1 MKRIFSLILIAVLLL
16 GMCSGCGQQAEE
28 ETEKPTEPA
37 KPALTGTVTI
47 SGDGKEDTPL
57 TAETS
62 VADPFYQWFVDGT
75 PVDNANSQVFQV
87 PVNAAGKA
95 ITVSVGAEGF
105 DGSILSDTVTAS
117 ANPSDYK
124 SMAGLY
130 PTAKILG
137 RVFLDKT
144 DPTAAH
150 IEWPASG
157 FEFNIHAEG
166 DSLKIHYDTAYEST
180 LAVFIDGVM
189 QERPILIR
197 KSGGFYCTFPITPGD
212 HTVRIVREFEPQT
225 HEGSYQLLK
234 GVEFAGTVKEAPAR
248 KDIYIEIIGDSTAT
262 GSGAMGVH
270 RPGQGF
276 LTTDYSNTS
285 SFGYQ
290 VAKDFDA
297 DYSIVAKGNCGFLN
311 GDIIQNKSMT
321 DVYEYWWRW
330 HSEDKY
336 TFLRCPDVIIMKV
349 GMNDSASAGHSLEQ
363 FKEGAKNFILRL
375 REIYGYEPVILW
387 FDSVT
392 SNTYRNSQFAV
403 MQLLQQELGDEKFY
417 VTQFQHGFDGAGP
430 ATSASGLPSA
440 QNQRDLADQITDY
453 LKNTV
458 GFSK

>member
-1 MKRIFSLILIAVLLL
+1 MKRIVSLLFACLLL
-16 GMCSGCGQQAEE
+16 FSAGCGQQTP
-28 ETEKPTEPA
+28 ETTDPPTEPT

-47 SGDGKEDTPL
+47 SGEGKEDTPL
-57 TAETS
+57 TAETT
-62 VADPFYQWFVDGT
+62 VADPFFQWFVDGV
-75 PVDNANSQVFQV
+75 PVDNANSQIFQV

-95 ITVSVGAEGF
+95 ITVSVGADGY
-105 DGSILSDTVTAS
+105 DGSLLSDAVIAT

-130 PTAKILG
+130 PTSKILG

-212 HTVRIVREFEPQT
+212 HTIRIVREFEPQT
-225 HEGSYQLLK
+225 HDNYYQLLK
-234 GVEFAGTVKEAPAR
+234 GVEFVGTVKEAPAR
-248 KDIYIEIIGDSTAT
+248 KDLYIEIIGDSTAT

-290 VAKDFDA
+290 LAQSLDA

-336 TFLRCPDVIIMKV
+336 TFLRCPDLIVMKI
-349 GMNDSASAGHSLEQ
+349 GMNDSESAGHTLEQ

-387 FDSVT
+387 FDSAT
-392 SNTYRNSQFAV
+392 SSAYRDSQYSA
-403 MQLLQQELGDEKFY
+403 MQQLQEELGDENFY
-417 VTQFQHGFDGAGP
+417 VAQFSHGFDGAGP
-430 ATSASGLPSA
+430 ATSATGLPSA
-440 QNQRDLADQITDY
+440 QNQRDIADQIIDY
-453 LKNTV
+453 LNNVVK
-458 GFSK
+458 FSK

>member
-1 MKRIFSLILIAVLLL
+1 MLACVVLLSL
-16 GMCSGCGQQAEE
+16 FAGCGKQAEE
-28 ETEKPTEPA
+28 KTEAPTEPT

-47 SGDGKEDTPL
+47 SGEGKEDTPL

-62 VADPFYQWFVDGT
+62 VADPFYQWFVDGV

-95 ITVSVGAEGF
+95 ITVSVGADGY
-105 DGSILSDTVTAS
+105 DGSILSEGVTAT

-130 PTAKILG
+130 PTSKILG
-137 RVFLDKT
+137 RVFLDKA

-166 DSLKIHYDTAYEST
+166 DSLKIYYDTAYEST
-180 LAVFIDGVM
+180 LAVFVDGVM

-212 HTVRIVREFEPQT
+212 HTVRVVREFEPQT
-225 HEGSYQLLK
+225 HDNYFQLLK
-234 GVEFAGTVKEAPAR
+234 GVEFVGTVKEAPAK

-330 HSEDKY
+330 HNEDKY
-336 TFLRCPDVIIMKV
+336 TFLRCPDLIIMKI
-349 GMNDSASAGHSLEQ
+349 GMNDSAGAGHSLET

-403 MQLLQQELGDEKFY
+403 MEQLQQELGDDKFF

-458 GFSK
+458 GFKK

>member
-16 GMCSGCGQQAEE
+16 GMCAGCGQQAEKK
-28 ETEKPTEPA
+28 TEKPTEPA

-47 SGDGKEDTPL
+47 SGEGKEDTPL

-105 DGSILSDTVTAS
+105 DGSILSDAVTAS
-117 ANPSDYK
+117 ANSSDYK

-166 DSLKIHYDTAYEST
+166 DSLKIYYDTAYEST
-180 LAVFIDGVM
+180 LAVFIDGAM

-234 GVEFAGTVKEAPAR
+234 GVEFAGTVKEAPAK

>member
-1 MKRIFSLILIAVLLL
+1 MKRILALLLACVLLI
-16 GMCSGCGQQAEE
+16 GVVGCGQQAEE
-28 ETEKPTEPA
+28 KTETPTEPT
-37 KPALTGTVTI
+37 KPALTGTVII
-47 SGDGKEDTPL
+47 SGEGKEDTAL
-57 TAETS
+57 TAETT
-62 VADPFYQWFVDGT
+62 VADPFYQWFVDGV
-75 PVDNANSQVFQV
+75 PVDNANSRTFQV

-95 ITVSVGAEGF
+95 ITVSVGAEGY
-105 DGSILSDTVTAS
+105 DGSILSDAVTAT

-130 PTAKILG
+130 PTSKILG

-180 LAVFIDGVM
+180 LAVYIDGVM

-225 HEGSYQLLK
+225 HDKYYQLLK
-234 GVEFAGTVKEAPAR
+234 GVEFVGTVKEAPAR
-248 KDIYIEIIGDSTAT
+248 KDLYIEIIGDSTAT

-290 VAKDFDA
+290 LAQSLDA

-336 TFLRCPDVIIMKV
+336 TFLRCPDLIVMKI
-349 GMNDSASAGHSLEQ
+349 GMNDSESAGHTLEQ
-363 FKEGAKNFILRL
+363 FKEGAKSFILRL
-375 REIYGYEPVILW
+375 REIYGCEPVILW
-387 FDSVT
+387 FDSAT
-392 SNTYRNSQFAV
+392 SSTYRNSQYTV
-403 MQLLQQELGDEKFY
+403 MQQLQKELGDENFY
-417 VTQFQHGFDGAGP
+417 VAQFQHGFDGAGP
-430 ATSASGLPSA
+430 ATSATGLPSA
-440 QNQRDLADQITDY
+440 QNQRDIADQIIDY
-453 LKNTV
+453 LNNVVK
-458 GFSK
+458 FSK

>member
-1 MKRIFSLILIAVLLL
+1 LLL
-16 GMCSGCGQQAEE
+16 SLFAGCGKQAEE
-28 ETEKPTEPA
+28 KTDGPTEPTEPT

-47 SGDGKEDTPL
+47 SGEGKEDTPL

-62 VADPFYQWFVDGT
+62 VTDPFYQWFVDGV

-95 ITVSVGAEGF
+95 ITVSVGADGY
-105 DGSILSDTVTAS
+105 DGSILSEGVTAT

-130 PTAKILG
+130 PTSKILG

-166 DSLKIHYDTAYEST
+166 DSLKIYYDTAYEST

-225 HEGSYQLLK
+225 HDNYFQLLK
-234 GVEFAGTVKEAPAR
+234 GVEFVGTVKEAPAK

-290 VAKDFDA
+290 VAQSLDA

-330 HSEDKY
+330 HNEDKY
-336 TFLRCPDVIIMKV
+336 TFLRCPDLIIMKI
-349 GMNDSASAGHSLEQ
+349 GMNDSAGAGHSLET

-387 FDSVT
+387 FDSAT
-392 SNTYRNSQFAV
+392 SNNYRESQYTT
-403 MQLLQQELGDEKFY
+403 MQQLQKELGDENFY
-417 VTQFQHGFDGAGP
+417 VAQFRHGFDGAGP

-440 QNQRDLADQITDY
+440 QNQRDIADQIIDY
-453 LKNTV
+453 LNNVVK
-458 GFSK
+458 FSK

>member
-1 MKRIFSLILIAVLLL
+1 MKRIFSVLSVLVLLIGL
-16 GMCSGCGQQAEE
+16 FAGCGKTAEE
-28 ETEKPTEPA
+28 PAEEVETTQPLPTLE
-37 KPALTGTVTI
+37 GTVTI
-47 SGDGKEDTPL
+47 SGEAKEDTLL
-57 TAETS
+57 TAQTS
-62 VADPFYQWFVDGT
+62 VTAPLYQWFVDGV
-75 PVDNANSQVFQV
+75 PMDNANTENFQV
-87 PVNAAGKA
+87 PVNAAGKE
-95 ITVSVGAEGF
+95 ITVSVSAEGY
-105 DGSILSDTVTAS
+105 GNAILSEGVTAV

-124 SMAGLY
+124 SMAGMY
-130 PTAKILG
+130 HASKILG
-137 RVFLDKT
+137 RVFLDQT

-212 HTVRIVREFEPQT
+212 HTVRVVREFEPQT

-234 GVEFAGTVKEAPAR
+234 GVEFKGTVEERPAD
-248 KDIYIEIIGDSTAT
+248 KDVYIEIIGDSTAT

-297 DYSIVAKGNCGFLN
+297 DYSIVAKGNCGFLS

-330 HSEDKY
+330 HTEDKY
-336 TFLRCPDVIIMKV
+336 TFLRCPDVIIMKI
-349 GMNDSASAGHSLEQ
+349 GMNDSAGAGFSVEQ
-363 FKEGAKNFILRL
+363 FKEAAEKFILRL
-375 REIYGYEPVILW
+375 REIYGEEPIILW

-392 SNTYRNSQFAV
+392 SSTYRDSQFTA
-403 MQLLQQELGDEKFY
+403 MQELQQKCL
-417 VTQFQHGFDGAGP
+417 A
-430 ATSASGLPSA
+430 L
-440 QNQRDLADQITDY
+440 QNR
-453 LKNTV
+453 
-458 GFSK
+458 

>member
-16 GMCSGCGQQAEE
+16 GMCAGCGQQAEKK
-28 ETEKPTEPA
+28 TEKPTEPA

-47 SGDGKEDTPL
+47 SGEGKEDTPL

-62 VADPFYQWFVDGT
+62 VADPFYQWIVDGT

-95 ITVSVGAEGF
+95 ITISVGAEGF
-105 DGSILSDTVTAS
+105 DGSILSEAITAS
-117 ANPSDYK
+117 SNPSDYK

-130 PTAKILG
+130 PTSKILG

-225 HEGSYQLLK
+225 HEGSYQILK
-234 GVEFAGTVKEAPAR
+234 GVEFAGTVKEAPAK

-349 GMNDSASAGHSLEQ
+349 GMNDSASAGHTLEQ

-403 MQLLQQELGDEKFY
+403 MQELQKELGDEKFY
-417 VTQFQHGFDGAGP
+417 VAQFQHGFDGAGP

-440 QNQRDLADQITDY
+440 QNQRDLAHQITDY